1 MSEEKKISDN
11 GRPIKFNFHPFE
23 YEKNSHAVE
32 KVEGGVKRKYLF
44 GISSGIEKD
53 GHGERMTDNCIR
65 SMMSQGN
72 SGNILLYAGLHGV
85 NFVDDIG
92 ILSES
97 SVTKKGDW
105 MTGYRLYDEYD
116 LDSVGKKTVDTAK
129 KIWCQIK
136 GVPPYKPAQK
146 GFSIEGVVPEDK
158 IISKIINA
166 DGSWTHRVIDD
177 IILDGVVVVN
187 RPAYQDSVIT
197 AVCKCFEEYTPDS
210 IKKIQKKYNSLL
222 SDSIKQKEDER
233 NFYQRFFELNSV
245 LEEKISDIMKIP
257 ETDGRIQ
264 QRLNILFDE
273 YKTLMVGL
281 ILQNARLF
289 QEPAIISGDVQ
300 PPTIVVAEKQQKLIK
315 QLAATSKQFSTILL
329 KRLGGQNGS

>member
-1 MSEEKKISDN
+1 MQESKKLMDI

-23 YEKNSHAVE
+23 YEKNNHAVE
-32 KVEGGVKRKYLF
+32 KIEGGLKRRYLF

-53 GHGERMTDNCIR
+53 GHGERMTDNCIK
-65 SMMSQGN
+65 SMMAQGN

-116 LDSVGKKTVDTAK
+116 LNSVGQKTVDTAK

-158 IISKIINA
+158 ILSKVINP
-166 DGSWTHRVIDD
+166 DGSWTQRVIDD

-197 AVCKCFEEYTPDS
+197 AVCKCLQEYTPTS
-210 IKKIQKKYNSLL
+210 VKKIQTKYNSLL
-222 SDSIKQKEDER
+222 SEAINQREDER
-233 NFYQRFFELNSV
+233 NFYQKFFEINSI
-245 LEEKISDIMKIP
+245 LEEKIQDIMKIP
-257 ETDGRIQ
+257 ESSGRIQ

-273 YKTLMVGL
+273 YKNLMVGL
-281 ILQNARLF
+281 ILQNAKLF
-289 QEPAIISGDVQ
+289 QESTIISDDVQ
-300 PPTIVVAEKQQKLIK
+300 PNTVVIAEKQQRLMKELV
-315 QLAATSKQFSTILL
+315 LTSRQFSNLL
-329 KRLGGQNGS
+329 QKRLGG